1 MNAVVPLYSEAQVI
15 ITEEWKLLVEQMGIR
30 KATQFVLLLERGKGD
45 SIKEIAD
52 YWGNAP
58 IDDIHNRVKTWKTQQ

>member
-1 MNAVVPLYSEAQVI
+1 
-15 ITEEWKLLVEQMGIR
+15 MGIR